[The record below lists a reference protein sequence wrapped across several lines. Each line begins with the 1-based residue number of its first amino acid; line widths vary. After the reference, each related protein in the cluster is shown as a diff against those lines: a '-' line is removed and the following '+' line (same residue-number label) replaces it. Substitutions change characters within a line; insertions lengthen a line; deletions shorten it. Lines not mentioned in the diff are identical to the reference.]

1 MPSKTAPTSKKTAS
15 TPKPVWG
22 PHALTGRNGRLET
35 RREDGLTLVWER
47 PFPNG
52 YGPANAHL
60 TIQAPDGSTVSIGG
74 TDTEEVIKWLTSEGE
89 TVSTGPLIGV
99 NPDEKV
105 VFHFGSEWFRRRYKG
120 PESIKA
126 LQAKLDQLVPF
137 PIRQWQAPTPAP
149 PSASLADANAVLLIH
164 ATLAEHERKLLAW
177 VEDYA
182 AKIKQGEAH
191 PSNREN
197 AVLAVA
203 EAIRSKAYLP

>member
-1 MPSKTAPTSKKTAS
+1 MPSTKPTKTAPTTPKP
-15 TPKPVWG
+15 PKPVWG
-22 PHALTGRNGRLET
+22 PHTPSGMNKLET
-35 RREDGLTLVWER
+35 RREDGLTLVWEK
-47 PFPNG
+47 PFRIG
-52 YGPANAHL
+52 HAPAYAHL
-60 TIQAPDGSTVSIGG
+60 TIKAPDGSIVSIGG
-74 TDTEEVIKWLTSEGE
+74 ADTEEVIKWLTSEGE
-89 TVSTGPLIGV
+89 TVSTATPNSV
-99 NPDEKV
+99 NPDEKLI
-105 VFHFGSEWFRRRYKG
+105 FYFGSDWFKRRYKG
-120 PESIKA
+120 PASIKA

-137 PIRQWQAPTPAP
+137 PIRQWQAPAPAP